1 MSVLVNN
8 REQLIDQCQGLVR
21 SLALKIQKGLPRHI
35 ELDDLI
41 SYGQIGLA
49 EAARDFDPSRGGQF
63 TTFAYYRIRGSI
75 YDGVSKMSWV
85 NRSQYNK
92 LKYEQLAGDV
102 LRLDNEDQ
110 SAPPATLDDG
120 LGWLKNITGAL
131 AIVYLST
138 HSARDD
144 SGEGLDVE
152 DCSTPLPQ
160 AAVIDRETHAC
171 LHRLIDELPAESQSL
186 VRATYFEGLT
196 LTEAGQRLG
205 IGKAWAS
212 RLHAKA
218 LQRLARGLRL
228 AGAAD

>member
-1 MSVLVNN
+1 MSVMTQN
-8 REQLIDQCQGLVR
+8 RELLIDQCQGLVR
-21 SLALKIQKGLPRHI
+21 SIALKIQKNLPRHL

-41 SYGQIGLA
+41 SYGQVGLA
-49 EAARDFDPSRGGQF
+49 EAARDFDLARGGQF
-63 TTFAYYRIRGSI
+63 TTFAYYRIRGAV

-85 NRSQYNK
+85 SRSQYNR

-102 LRLDNEDQ
+102 LRLEHEDHP
-110 SAPPATLDDG
+110 APPATLEEG

-131 AIVYLST
+131 AIVYFS
-138 HSARDD
+138 SQAAQGE
-144 SGEGLDVE
+144 SGDPLEVE
-152 DCSTPLPQ
+152 DRHTPSPQ
-160 AAVIDRETHAC
+160 ACAVQHETHAC
-171 LHRLIDELPAESQSL
+171 LHRLIDELPEESRQL
-186 VRATYFEGLT
+186 VCATYFEGLT

-218 LQRLARGLRL
+218 LQRLARGMRL

>member
-1 MSVLVNN
+1 MSVLANN

-41 SYGQIGLA
+41 SYGQVGLA
-49 EAARDFDPSRGGQF
+49 EAARDFDPTRGGQF

-102 LRLDNEDQ
+102 LRLENEDQ
-110 SAPPATLDDG
+110 SAPPATLDG
-120 LGWLKNITGAL
+120 SLGWLKNITGAL

-138 HSARDD
+138 SAARDD
-144 SGEGLDVE
+144 AGEPLDVE
-152 DCSTPLPQ
+152 DRDTPMPQ
-160 AAVIDRETHAC
+160 ASVIDRETHAC